1 MVRRRP
7 GCDIYTAFFSSINTS
22 LSIIHS
28 VSEVIGNYRN
38 WCFHDMFS
46 HLALVNNSSL
56 LFPHRLLYNVGLKI
70 PCMVPEVRSMGSI
83 KYTCSMIYY
92 SFEVLKG
99 TQNKTW
105 YNILTQIYR
114 NLQQASVVPFA
125 GVLASKDTLRAFSRW
140 R

>member
-1 MVRRRP
+1 M
-7 GCDIYTAFFSSINTS
+7 IYTQHFFPQSIPAFPLSTVS
-22 LSIIHS
+22 LKLLAII
-28 VSEVIGNYRN
+28 ETGG
-38 WCFHDMFS
+38 FHDMFS

-56 LFPHRLLYNVGLKI
+56 LFPHRLLYNIGLKI

-83 KYTCSMIYY
+83 KYTCSVIYY

-125 GVLASKDTLRAFSRW
+125 GVFA
-140 R
+140 